1 MTFPENPL
9 ERRALAV
16 AVVVSLAIH
25 GLLLFVNNHKPKQGS
40 PLPRI
45 EASLARQ
52 PAPVKTPEPKPSEP
66 PKKQAKKPDKQQA
79 RPRVIAMPK
88 SLRSTP
94 QNAPKF
100 TVAEKAEMNDF
111 LNELARET
119 KTKPAPTLAQRSLA
133 MAQQVAREQPRDG
146 DGIGEVVERLPN
158 SPPIDPFGLE
168 MYMDGLVKKLNRSA
182 AFVRNDPR
190 TKGLRVASV
199 LVRLNPDGSLNNF
212 RILNAAD
219 QQDEV
224 DFIRRVVE
232 QAVPFSAFPGDIR
245 RSAKTLSLLICIQP
259 PRAGS
264 GFGFTRHAEG
274 RGC

>member
-1 MTFPENPL
+1 MPDSASAFLRPPL
-9 ERRALAV
+9 QLAWAISLALHAAILFVPRHAPPSAEGRRAVMQAHLPAAEPVEVPPVIAPGSRQKARSGKPVLAV
-16 AVVVSLAIH
+16 AKDKGKVA
-25 GLLLFVNNHKPKQGS
+25 
-40 PLPRI
+40 
-45 EASLARQ
+45 ARSV
-52 PAPVKTPEPKPSEP
+52 PPSWT
-66 PKKQAKKPDKQQA
+66 A
-79 RPRVIAMPK
+79 
-88 SLRSTP
+88 
-94 QNAPKF
+94 
-100 TVAEKAEMNDF
+100 AEKSEMNRF
-111 LNELARET
+111 LDELG
-119 KTKPAPTLAQRSLA
+119 PAKAAPSLAQRSLA